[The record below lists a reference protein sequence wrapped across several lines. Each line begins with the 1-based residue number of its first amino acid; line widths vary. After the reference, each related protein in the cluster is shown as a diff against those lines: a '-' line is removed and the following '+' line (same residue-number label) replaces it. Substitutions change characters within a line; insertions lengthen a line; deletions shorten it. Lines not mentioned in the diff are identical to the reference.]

1 MNKNLLDQ
9 LSRRE
14 RQLMDMIYEMGHA
27 SARDLQ
33 NQHQDNLS
41 NSSIRTFLSIM
52 VEKGLLKKKKEGK
65 KFLYYPAKAR
75 QGAAKSALNRM
86 VQTFFGGSV
95 ESAVAGLLNLS
106 DQKLSEDEYSRIT
119 EMIEQARDTEEKHA
133 WYALSIFWKYR
144 ESDS

>member
-1 MNKNLLDQ
+1 MSKNQLDQ

-14 RQLMDMIYEMGHA
+14 RQLMDMVYEKGQA
-27 SARDLQ
+27 SAKDLQ
-33 NQHQDNLS
+33 DEHQDKLS

-86 VQTFFGGSV
+86 LQTFFEGSV
-95 ESAVAGLLNLS
+95 ESAVAGLLDLNS
-106 DQKLSEDEYSRIT
+106 KKMSKDDYNRLSE
-119 EMIEQARDTEEKHA
+119 MINQAREKEERHA
-133 WYALSIFWKYR
+133 
-144 ESDS
+144 